1 MNSDD
6 VPKMAFRIHH
16 GHYEFKVMPFG
27 CCNAPSS
34 FQATMNLLFGPYL
47 WQFIIV
53 FFDDILVYS
62 GTMEDHL
69 RHLETTF

>member
-1 MNSDD
+1 
-6 VPKMAFRIHH
+6 
-16 GHYEFKVMPFG
+16 
-27 CCNAPSS
+27 
-34 FQATMNLLFGPYL
+34 MNLLFGPYL